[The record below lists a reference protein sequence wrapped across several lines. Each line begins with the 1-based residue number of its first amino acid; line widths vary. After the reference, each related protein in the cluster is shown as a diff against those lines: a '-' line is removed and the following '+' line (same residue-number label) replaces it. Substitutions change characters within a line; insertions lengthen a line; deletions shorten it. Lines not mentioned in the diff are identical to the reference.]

1 MGNDIHD
8 ARTINSLASR
18 GNSQQRT
25 AETASYVQRLCGAEL
40 AQCAERHENG
50 GHARPGQETGHMQD
64 AGGEGGLTAGNLYY
78 MGGQGVHGGSGPSI
92 RITSMKVTGIR
103 HDDTKEMTKEKQANQ
118 PFDQWLI
125 ELGVVRTQ
133 HS

>member
-1 MGNDIHD
+1 M
-8 ARTINSLASR
+8 
-18 GNSQQRT
+18 
-25 AETASYVQRLCGAEL
+25 
-40 AQCAERHENG
+40 
-50 GHARPGQETGHMQD
+50 
-64 AGGEGGLTAGNLYY
+64 TAGNLYY